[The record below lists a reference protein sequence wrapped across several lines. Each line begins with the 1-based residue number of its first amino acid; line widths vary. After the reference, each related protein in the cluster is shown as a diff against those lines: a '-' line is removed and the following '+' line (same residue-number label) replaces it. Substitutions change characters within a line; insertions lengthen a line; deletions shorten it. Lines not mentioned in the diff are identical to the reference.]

1 MPAPADHHETRC
13 RRPGRRRPPPQ
24 VSRGRAGVGNQARG
38 GNQSRGGNAG
48 FTLVELLVAATLALV
63 AMAAVAS
70 LFGTFGRSVSQ
81 SQTLVDLT
89 ARLRSAASQLRQDLH
104 GITTPASAWVRP
116 EANAGYL
123 EIVEGSGTDSLPAG
137 TLGDVDDRIT
147 ATTMA
152 LGKPFTGSL
161 QGPAG
166 IEGFESPFA
175 EIAWFCDASGQ
186 VFEGRP
192 LFNLYRRQL
201 LVSAT
206 PGAARFLSG
215 VSATIDRNLSDISC
229 RDAGTTRIANSLGD
243 LTTAANR
250 FWNVVGAVKTL
261 QGARVGEDVIL
272 TNVIAFDVRTFSTGS
287 SSYVDQSF
295 NTNYVLNTT
304 PPSGGQPL
312 RGLEVRIRCLEPSTR
327 QVRQVTVVHSFEGL

>member
-1 MPAPADHHETRC
+1 MTIPTDRHRKS
-13 RRPGRRRPPPQ
+13 RRRPRRRRPTPRL
-24 VSRGRAGVGNQARG
+24 SRGRAGDGGQADV
-38 GNQSRGGNAG
+38 GNAG

-89 ARLRSAASQLRQDLH
+89 ARLRSAASQLRQDLY
-104 GITTPASAWVRP
+104 GTTAPASPWLRP

-123 EIVEGSGTDSLPAG
+123 EIVEGTTGTDSLPAG

-147 ATTMA
+147 GTTMA

-161 QGPAG
+161 QGPTA

-192 LFNLYRRQL
+192 LFNLCRRQL

-206 PGAARFLSG
+206 PGAARFLTG

-243 LTTAANR
+243 LTIAANR

-287 SSYVDQSF
+287 SAYVDQSF
-295 NTNYVLNTT
+295 NTNYVVNT
-304 PPSGGQPL
+304 PPPPGGQPL
-312 RGLEVRIRCLEPSTR
+312 RGLQVRIRCLEPSTR